1 MLLRSIRSRI
11 LSLFLLSVLAFAG
24 AMGYGLSQLR
34 TIGDGLEA
42 LDRCYLSLASISA
55 EVEAVVR
62 YMERDGER
70 FDRESLRPL
79 AGHRSNATLHSATM
93 QDAIERSRAVVRETC
108 SRLAQPED
116 RAAQESLISH
126 INAIDVGLTAHDEAM
141 EAWLA
146 ADDTSSA
153 ATLAQLQQKRAE
165 MKRPIGLL
173 AARIDGRIDTVS
185 AQTRLARDR
194 AYGVSGALA
203 ALAALFAAVLAAV
216 ALFTLR
222 PIASLI
228 QQVQRLGA
236 GDYTDPTP
244 LPDLRGAGEEV
255 AALAREFGAM
265 AAAVA
270 ERDRRLSERAA
281 ALDALSLR
289 LRQILDTIHAGLVV
303 VENGDIEVVNPA
315 AEEAWGIAV
324 GDALPAWMAA
334 LSPGRHDALLR
345 PERRYDIEVVPFG
358 AQGLLIVGED
368 ITQRLEVRER
378 LARAERL
385 AVVGQMLAQITHEV
399 RNPLNAMSL
408 NAELLAEELET
419 TDGQEMLETIT
430 DEIRRLENLTGR
442 YLTLSRRRISEV
454 TTEDP
459 VAMVREVLR
468 LEEESLR
475 RSSVEASVTGEEGR
489 LVDLDGDAM
498 RRALRNVLLN
508 AVEAGATT
516 LAVSVLLASGEVIIE
531 VNDNG
536 PGMDA
541 QQARQAFE
549 PFFTTKAQGT
559 GLGLAISRQELEEV
573 GGRLECESAPD
584 CGTRFWL
591 IAPFGQGQHEPD
603 PH

>member
-1 MLLRSIRSRI
+1 MFLRSIRARI
-11 LSLFLLSVLAFAG
+11 LSLFLLSVVAFAG

-34 TIGDGLEA
+34 VIGDGLEA
-42 LDRCYLSLASISA
+42 LDRCYLPLAGISA
-55 EVEAVVR
+55 EVEAVVP

-79 AGHRSNATLHSATM
+79 AGHRSNAALHSASM
-93 QDAIERSRAVVRETC
+93 QDAIERSRGVMGDAC
-108 SRLAQPED
+108 QRLTSPED
-116 RAAQESLISH
+116 ATARADLLSH
-126 INAIDVGLTAHDEAM
+126 VNAIDIGLAAHDEAM
-141 EAWLA
+141 EAWLS
-146 ADDTSSA
+146 ADDGDSA
-153 ATLAQLQQKRAE
+153 AALAQLRQKRAE

-185 AQTRLARDR
+185 AQTRRARDR
-194 AYGVSGALA
+194 AYAVSGALA
-203 ALAALFAAVLAAV
+203 GLAVLFAAVLAAV

-222 PIASLI
+222 PINSLI
-228 QQVQRLGA
+228 KQVQRLGA
-236 GDYTDPTP
+236 GDYTDPDA

-255 AALAREFGAM
+255 AVLAREFGAM

-281 ALDALSLR
+281 ALDLLSLR

-303 VENGDIEVVNPA
+303 IEDGSIEVANPA
-315 AEEAWGIAV
+315 AGSTWGVAA
-324 GDALPAWMAA
+324 GASLPGWMAD
-334 LSPGRHDALLR
+334 LSPGCHEALPR
-345 PERRYDIEVVPFG
+345 GERQYDIEVVPFG
-358 AQGLLIVGED
+358 ARGLLIVGED
-368 ITQRLEVRER
+368 VTQRLEVRER

-408 NAELLAEELET
+408 NAELLSEEIET
-419 TDGQEMLETIT
+419 SDGLEMLETIT
-430 DEIRRLENLTGR
+430 GEIRRLENLTGR
-442 YLTLSRRRISEV
+442 YLTLSRRRISET

-468 LEEESLR
+468 LEEEALR
-475 RSSVEASVTGEEGR
+475 RSSVVATVTGEAGS

-508 AVEAGATT
+508 AVEAGART
-516 LAVSVLLASGEVIIE
+516 VSVSVTRTESEVVIE
-531 VNDNG
+531 VADDG

-541 QQARQAFE
+541 GQTRQAFE

-573 GGRLECESAPD
+573 GGRLECESTPGE
-584 CGTRFWL
+584 GTRFWL
-591 IAPFGQGQHEPD
+591 VSPLKR
-603 PH
+603 

>member
-1 MLLRSIRSRI
+1 MFLRSIRARI
-11 LSLFLLSVLAFAG
+11 LSLFLLSVVAFAG

-34 TIGDGLEA
+34 VIGDGLEA
-42 LDRCYLSLASISA
+42 LDRCYLPLAGISA
-55 EVEAVVR
+55 EVEAVVP

-79 AGHRSNATLHSATM
+79 AGHRSNAALHSASM
-93 QDAIERSRAVVRETC
+93 QDAIERSRGVMGDAC
-108 SRLAQPED
+108 QRLTSPED
-116 RAAQESLISH
+116 ATARADLLSH
-126 INAIDVGLTAHDEAM
+126 VNAIDIGLAAHDEAM
-141 EAWLA
+141 EAWLS
-146 ADDTSSA
+146 ADDGDSA
-153 ATLAQLQQKRAE
+153 AALAQLRQKRAE

-185 AQTRLARDR
+185 AQTRRARDR
-194 AYGVSGALA
+194 AYAVSGALA
-203 ALAALFAAVLAAV
+203 GLAVLFAAVLAAV

-222 PIASLI
+222 PINSLI
-228 QQVQRLGA
+228 KQVQRLGA
-236 GDYTDPTP
+236 GDYTDPDA

-255 AALAREFGAM
+255 AVLAREFGAM

-281 ALDALSLR
+281 ALDLLSLR

-303 VENGDIEVVNPA
+303 IEDGSIEVANPA
-315 AEEAWGIAV
+315 AGSTWGVAA
-324 GDALPAWMAA
+324 GASLPGWMAD
-334 LSPGRHDALLR
+334 LSPGRHEALPR
-345 PERRYDIEVVPFG
+345 GERQYDIEVVPFG
-358 AQGLLIVGED
+358 ARGLLIVGED
-368 ITQRLEVRER
+368 VTQRLEVRER

-408 NAELLAEELET
+408 NAELLSEEIET
-419 TDGQEMLETIT
+419 SDGLEMLETIT
-430 DEIRRLENLTGR
+430 GEIRRLENLTGR
-442 YLTLSRRRISEV
+442 YLTLSRRRISET

-468 LEEESLR
+468 LEEEALR
-475 RSSVEASVTGEEGR
+475 RSSVVATVTGEAGS

-508 AVEAGATT
+508 AVEAGART
-516 LAVSVLLASGEVIIE
+516 VSVSVTRTESEVVIE
-531 VNDNG
+531 VADDG

-541 QQARQAFE
+541 GQTRQAFE

-573 GGRLECESAPD
+573 GGRLECESTPGE
-584 CGTRFWL
+584 GTRFWL
-591 IAPFGQGQHEPD
+591 VSPLKR
-603 PH
+603 